1 MLSILCLRLTIK
13 VKVGIP
19 GSFNVGWYPPKKTGS
34 SHLKA
39 TWEINLIRASDTYTN
54 PRPGQYTTRMSTGK
68 SPGQPWQPWTVDS
81 PSLGLIF
88 IEQPS
93 DFCTVNALII
103 AKQVSMTISLP
114 RWYGCV
120 HATTPIGWCTFVT
133 CSDLFLLFGRCTNSS
148 SSC

>member
-19 GSFNVGWYPPKKTGS
+19 GSFKVGWYPPKKTGS

-68 SPGQPWQPWTVDS
+68 SPGQPWQGMDS
-81 PSLGLIF
+81 
-88 IEQPS
+88 
-93 DFCTVNALII
+93 
-103 AKQVSMTISLP
+103 
-114 RWYGCV
+114 
-120 HATTPIGWCTFVT
+120 
-133 CSDLFLLFGRCTNSS
+133 
-148 SSC
+148 